1 MEKIKSMNFMS
12 LSQDEILG
20 FGDEI
25 VNVNVT
31 KLKKY
36 FYYLIGN
43 LTAKM
48 ITKTG
53 SEIKILQ
60 TTMF

>member
-1 MEKIKSMNFMS
+1 MKTEKTKIMNFMS
-12 LSQDEILG
+12 LSQAEILG

-25 VNVNVT
+25 VDVNVT

-48 ITKTG
+48 ICDVMT
-53 SEIKILQ
+53 ELI
-60 TTMF
+60 

>member
-12 LSQDEILG
+12 LSQSEILG

-25 VNVNVT
+25 VSVNVT

-43 LTAKM
+43 TTEKT
-48 ITKTG
+48 ITGKENFSRYCYDG
-53 SEIKILQ
+53 AD
-60 TTMF
+60 

>member
-1 MEKIKSMNFMS
+1 MGKNFIS
-12 LSQDEILG
+12 LSQDEVLG
-20 FGDEI
+20 FGDEF

-43 LTAKM
+43 VETNQ
-48 ITKTG
+48 G
-53 SEIKILQ
+53 RQ
-60 TTMF
+60 TLIWDGED